1 MMTIII
7 ISIITSVVL
16 GVSITYFVKEIIE
29 HDLNTPRSHL
39 PERRWRE
46 QASRSDTGA
55 PQ

>member
-29 HDLNTPRSHL
+29 HDLNNL
-39 PERRWRE
+39 MEDIE
-46 QASRSDTGA
+46 EL
-55 PQ
+55 